1 MYSAANLLP
10 ELQVDATRWS
20 RIPAEQDIASS
31 VKEIE
36 ARGIKVLRARDGREA
51 LVKIQEIIP
60 PGAEVM
66 NGSST
71 TLIEIGYPDLLKSE
85 QHNWVDLSTRVTS
98 EDDDDVRN
106 EMRRKSV
113 TAEYFLSGVNAIAA
127 SGELVSCDASGSRV
141 GAWPFA
147 ARHLVLVAGVNK
159 IVPSLADALQRI
171 REYAY
176 PLEDARYK
184 KAYGTASQIG
194 KCVILS
200 NEMQQGR
207 VTLILVND
215 VLGY

>member
-71 TLIEIGYPDLLKSE
+71 TLIEIGYLALLK
-85 QHNWVDLSTRVTS
+85 
-98 EDDDDVRN
+98 RN
-106 EMRRKSV
+106 
-113 TAEYFLSGVNAIAA
+113 
-127 SGELVSCDASGSRV
+127 
-141 GAWPFA
+141 
-147 ARHLVLVAGVNK
+147 
-159 IVPSLADALQRI
+159 
-171 REYAY
+171 
-176 PLEDARYK
+176 
-184 KAYGTASQIG
+184 
-194 KCVILS
+194 
-200 NEMQQGR
+200 
-207 VTLILVND
+207 
-215 VLGY
+215 